1 MDDVQVARRWRSAS
15 MSDVGLVRAVNEDA
29 CLELVDR
36 GVWLVADGMGGH
48 AAGDFASAA
57 VVKGLFELK
66 PARYLADMI
75 SNISDRIR
83 ETNRYLFEESAR
95 RGLGVI
101 GATVA
106 VLILFGRHS
115 VCIWAGDSRIYRLRN
130 GHLAHLTRDH
140 RRVEEYVSRG
150 LMTRQMAERH
160 PMSHEITRA
169 VGADAALE
177 LSVEMRDLLPTDRF
191 LICSDGLHG
200 EVSDDEIERILSSGS
215 PSDNCRA
222 LVSAAKEAGAHDN
235 VTVVVVQ
242 AETLG
247 GP

>member
-15 MSDVGLVRAVNEDA
+15 ISDVGLARAVNEDA

-75 SNISDRIR
+75 NDISDRIR

-106 VLILFGRHS
+106 VLILFGRHT
-115 VCIWAGDSRIYRLRN
+115 VCIWAGDS
-130 GHLAHLTRDH
+130 GEA
-140 RRVEEYVSRG
+140 
-150 LMTRQMAERH
+150 
-160 PMSHEITRA
+160 
-169 VGADAALE
+169 
-177 LSVEMRDLLPTDRF
+177 
-191 LICSDGLHG
+191 SD
-200 EVSDDEIERILSSGS
+200 V
-215 PSDNCRA
+215 A
-222 LVSAAKEAGAHDN
+222 
-235 VTVVVVQ
+235 
-242 AETLG
+242 
-247 GP
+247 